1 MIATR
6 TTPAMTVRPRD
17 WKIAPIDAS
26 CWCSLRRAKSLSR
39 LPEQPR
45 RAAALQPAAVGRH
58 RIAECEIDQA
68 GKQVGLDA
76 GPRPSGILQRNP
88 DGAEE
93 IEQADDQHQRSV
105 LEETDEGVHQ
115 RRV

>member
-45 RAAALQPAAVGRH
+45 RAPALPPAAVGRH

-68 GKQVGLDA
+68 GEQAGLDA
-76 GPRPSGILQRNP
+76 EPRPGRILPRKLA
-88 DGAEE
+88 GAAE
-93 IEQADDQHQRSV
+93 IAQAADQHPAK
-105 LEETDEGVHQ
+105 
-115 RRV
+115 